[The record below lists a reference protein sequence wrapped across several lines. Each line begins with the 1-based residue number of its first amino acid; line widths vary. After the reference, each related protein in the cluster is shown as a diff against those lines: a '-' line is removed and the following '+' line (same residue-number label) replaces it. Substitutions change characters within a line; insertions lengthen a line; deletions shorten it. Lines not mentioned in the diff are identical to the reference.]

1 MKLAIIGTGK
11 IVGDALVAMEVVDT
25 IEKQAIFA
33 RPGSIEKAKSFAEK
47 YDIPEIY
54 TDYEELLEKTK
65 ADTVYI
71 AVINSVHYSFARAAL
86 LHGKNVILEKPFT
99 GFYQEARELQKIAN
113 EKQLF
118 LIEAITPLHNDVFH
132 VIEENIDQIGD
143 IRTVLLNFSQ
153 YSSQYDRYLAGE
165 KLHYF
170 SLETCGGALYDIN
183 VYNIHYVV
191 ALFGEPKDVKY
202 YPNIGYNGIDT
213 SGTVVLLYDGF
224 HAICTG
230 TKDTDGPS
238 HVHIQGEKGTIR
250 IEEKP
255 NAPERVTIV
264 RLDESIRERVKDPS
278 GGMVRA
284 TITEDYQSPERHH
297 RMTREFEDFARII
310 DEKDYE
316 TAGKLLEESVLVVK
330 VLEQARMS
338 AGIEFPL
345 N

>member
-11 IVGDALVAMEVVDT
+11 IVGDALIAMEVIET

-33 RPGSIEKAKSFAEK
+33 RPGSVDKARAFAKK
-47 YDIPEIY
+47 YDIPEVY
-54 TDYEELLEKTK
+54 TDYEELLTKTK

-71 AVINSVHYSFARAAL
+71 AVINSVHYSFAKAAL
-86 LHGKNVILEKPFT
+86 FHGKNVILEKPFT
-99 GFYQEARELQKIAN
+99 GFYQEALELQKIAREN
-113 EKQLF
+113 QLF

-132 VIEENIDQIGD
+132 VIKDNIDKIGD
-143 IRTVLLNFSQ
+143 VRTVLLNFSQ

-170 SLETCGGALYDIN
+170 SLDTCGGALFDIN
-183 VYNIHYVV
+183 VYNIHYVA

-213 SGTVVLLYDGF
+213 SGTAVLAYDGF

-230 TKDTDGPS
+230 TKDTDGSS
-238 HVHIQGEKGTIR
+238 HVHIQGEKGTIC

-255 NAPERVTIV
+255 NAPEKVTVV
-264 RLDESIRERVKDPS
+264 RLDESIKERVKDAS

-284 TITEDYQSPERHH
+284 TITEEYQSPKRHH
-297 RMTREFEDFARII
+297 RMTREFEDFARMI

-316 TAGKLLEESVLVVK
+316 TADKLLEESVLVMK
-330 VLEQARMS
+330 VLEEARVS
-338 AGIEFPL
+338 AGIKF
-345 N
+345 